1 MDFYFTYRIYFETS
15 FLLPSDLSKERLQ
28 EAVDFVVTTHFGV
41 FLSLIDEEK
50 KCGYI
55 SDEKT
60 RLCLEEMS
68 GDTINSIHEEVIS
81 LCKSDTKN
89 GFRLFWAI
97 DRENTHFLVIHCHH
111 GVADGF
117 MITNFAHSLF
127 CNITNRANSSVPKF
141 VIEDPVRN
149 EGSIKYPELWSDSQN
164 VAPPT
169 VYPKRADGDSDEMVN
184 IERVVDASVVERA
197 QSLARGYASIGGNN
211 CVHGMILYCYL
222 RAILFSEALPRSGSM
237 NINTVVN
244 MRRYLFSSET
254 SPSVFVSSF
263 PINVSVEGLLSHQE
277 NCGTI
282 QRRVTDNLKRG
293 LPLAIL
299 LGKASVPV
307 PEDCVEL
314 ELSNLGL
321 HPTNCFTRQLIT
333 QVIYNKTES
342 ASISV
347 VSWMD
352 IEGQMHFCITSC
364 EKYFNRARLPVFGDE
379 LVHQVFEMSV
389 I

>member
-1 MDFYFTYRIYFETS
+1 MDFFTYRVYFETS
-15 FLLPSDLSKERLQ
+15 FLLPNDLSKERLQ
-28 EAVDFVVTTHFGV
+28 DAVDLVVNTHFGV

-50 KCGYI
+50 KCSYI

-60 RLCLEEMS
+60 RLCLEEVS
-68 GDTINSIHEEVIS
+68 GDTINSIHDHIIS
-81 LCKSDTKN
+81 LCKSDFKN
-89 GFRLFWAI
+89 GFRLFWAT

-117 MITNFAHSLF
+117 MITNFARSLF
-127 CNITNRANSSVPKF
+127 CNIANRANSSVLKF
-141 VIEDPVRN
+141 VLEDPLKE
-149 EGSIKYPELWSDSQN
+149 EGCIKYPELWSDSQS
-164 VAPPT
+164 VVPPT
-169 VYPKRADGDSDEMVN
+169 VYPKKVEGEWNDMVN
-184 IERVVDASVVERA
+184 IERVVDASVIERA

-222 RAILFSEALPRSGSM
+222 RAILFSEELPHSGSM

-244 MRRYLFSSET
+244 MRRYLCSSET

-263 PINVSVEGLLSHQE
+263 PVNVSVEGLLSHEE

-299 LGKASVPV
+299 LGKATVPV

-314 ELSNLGL
+314 ELSNLGI
-321 HPTNCFTRQLIT
+321 HPTDCFTRQLIT
-333 QVIYNKTES
+333 QVIYNKTKN
-342 ASISV
+342 AIISV

-352 IEGQMHFCITSC
+352 IEGQMHFCIASC
-364 EKYFNRARLPVFGDE
+364 DSYVNRDRLQAFGDE

>member
-1 MDFYFTYRIYFETS
+1 MDFFTYRVYFETS
-15 FLLPSDLSKERLQ
+15 FLLPNDLSKERLQ
-28 EAVDFVVTTHFGV
+28 DAVDLVVNTHFGV

-50 KCGYI
+50 KCSYI

-60 RLCLEEMS
+60 RLCLEEVS
-68 GDTINSIHEEVIS
+68 GDTINSIHDHIIS
-81 LCKSDTKN
+81 LCKSDFKN
-89 GFRLFWAI
+89 GFRLFWAT

-117 MITNFAHSLF
+117 MITNFARSLF
-127 CNITNRANSSVPKF
+127 CNIANRANSPVLKF
-141 VIEDPVRN
+141 VLEDPLKE
-149 EGSIKYPELWSDSQN
+149 EGCIKYPELWSDSQS
-164 VAPPT
+164 VVPPT
-169 VYPKRADGDSDEMVN
+169 VYPKKVEGEWNDMVN
-184 IERVVDASVVERA
+184 IERVVDASVIERA

-222 RAILFSEALPRSGSM
+222 RAILFSEELPHSGSM

-244 MRRYLFSSET
+244 MRRYLCSSET

-263 PINVSVEGLLSHQE
+263 PVNVSVEGLLSHEE

-299 LGKASVPV
+299 LGKATVPV

-314 ELSNLGL
+314 ELSNLGI
-321 HPTNCFTRQLIT
+321 HPTDCFTRQLIT
-333 QVIYNKTES
+333 QVIYNKTKN
-342 ASISV
+342 AIISV

-352 IEGQMHFCITSC
+352 IEGQMHFCIASC
-364 EKYFNRARLPVFGDE
+364 DSYVNRDRLQAFGDE

>member
-1 MDFYFTYRIYFETS
+1 MDFFTYRVYFETS
-15 FLLPSDLSKERLQ
+15 FLLPNDLSKERLQ
-28 EAVDFVVTTHFGV
+28 DAVDLVVNTHFGV

-50 KCGYI
+50 KCSYI

-60 RLCLEEMS
+60 RLCLEEVS
-68 GDTINSIHEEVIS
+68 GDTINSIHDHIIS
-81 LCKSDTKN
+81 LCKSDFKN
-89 GFRLFWAI
+89 GFRLFWAT

-117 MITNFAHSLF
+117 MITNFARSLF
-127 CNITNRANSSVPKF
+127 CNIANRANSSVLKF
-141 VIEDPVRN
+141 VLEDPLKE
-149 EGSIKYPELWSDSQN
+149 EGCIKYPELWSDSQS
-164 VAPPT
+164 VVPPT
-169 VYPKRADGDSDEMVN
+169 VYPKKVEGEWNDMVN
-184 IERVVDASVVERA
+184 IERVVDASVIERA

-222 RAILFSEALPRSGSM
+222 RAILFSEALPHSGSM

-244 MRRYLFSSET
+244 MRRYLCSSET

-263 PINVSVEGLLSHQE
+263 PVNVSVEGLLSHEE

-299 LGKASVPV
+299 LGKATVPV

-314 ELSNLGL
+314 ELSNLGI
-321 HPTNCFTRQLIT
+321 HPTDCFTRQLIT
-333 QVIYNKTES
+333 QVIYNKTKN
-342 ASISV
+342 ATISV

-352 IEGQMHFCITSC
+352 IEGQMHFCIASC
-364 EKYFNRARLPVFGDE
+364 DSYVNRDRLQAFGDE
-379 LVHQVFEMSV
+379 LVHQIFEMSV

>member
-1 MDFYFTYRIYFETS
+1 MDFFTYRVYFETS
-15 FLLPSDLSKERLQ
+15 FLLPNDLSKERLQ
-28 EAVDFVVTTHFGV
+28 DAVDLVVKTHFGV

-50 KCGYI
+50 KCSYI

-60 RLCLEEMS
+60 RLCLEEVS
-68 GDTINSIHEEVIS
+68 GDTINSIHDHIIS
-81 LCKSDTKN
+81 LCKSDFKN
-89 GFRLFWAI
+89 GFRLFWAT

-117 MITNFAHSLF
+117 MITNFARSLF
-127 CNITNRANSSVPKF
+127 CNIANRANSSVLKF
-141 VIEDPVRN
+141 VLEDPLKE
-149 EGSIKYPELWSDSQN
+149 EGCVKYPELWSDSQS
-164 VAPPT
+164 VVPPT
-169 VYPKRADGDSDEMVN
+169 VYPKKVEGEWNDMVN
-184 IERVVDASVVERA
+184 IERVVDASVIERA

-222 RAILFSEALPRSGSM
+222 RAILFSEELPHSGSM

-244 MRRYLFSSET
+244 MRRYLCSSET

-263 PINVSVEGLLSHQE
+263 PVNVSVEGLLSHEE

-299 LGKASVPV
+299 LGKATVPV

-314 ELSNLGL
+314 ELSNLGI
-321 HPTNCFTRQLIT
+321 HPTDCFTRQLIT
-333 QVIYNKTES
+333 QVIYNKTKN
-342 ASISV
+342 AIISV

-352 IEGQMHFCITSC
+352 IEGQMHFCIASC
-364 EKYFNRARLPVFGDE
+364 DSYVNRDRLQAFGDE

>member
-1 MDFYFTYRIYFETS
+1 MDFFTYRVYFETS
-15 FLLPSDLSKERLQ
+15 FLLPNDLSKERLQ
-28 EAVDFVVTTHFGV
+28 DAVDLVVNTHFGV

-50 KCGYI
+50 KCSYI

-60 RLCLEEMS
+60 RLCLEEVS
-68 GDTINSIHEEVIS
+68 GDTINSIHDHIIS
-81 LCKSDTKN
+81 LCKSDFKN
-89 GFRLFWAI
+89 GFRLFWAT

-117 MITNFAHSLF
+117 MITNFARSLF
-127 CNITNRANSSVPKF
+127 CNIANRANSSVLKF
-141 VIEDPVRN
+141 VLEDPLKE
-149 EGSIKYPELWSDSQN
+149 EGCIKYPELWSDSQS
-164 VAPPT
+164 VVPPT
-169 VYPKRADGDSDEMVN
+169 VYPKKVEGEWNDMVN
-184 IERVVDASVVERA
+184 IERVVDASVIERA

-222 RAILFSEALPRSGSM
+222 RAILFSEALPHSGSM

-244 MRRYLFSSET
+244 MRRYLCSSET

-263 PINVSVEGLLSHQE
+263 PVNVSVEGLLSHEE

-299 LGKASVPV
+299 LGNATVPV
-307 PEDCVEL
+307 PEDCVEM
-314 ELSNLGL
+314 ELSNLGI
-321 HPTNCFTRQLIT
+321 HPTDCFTRQLIT
-333 QVIYNKTES
+333 QVIYNKTKN
-342 ASISV
+342 ATISV

-352 IEGQMHFCITSC
+352 IEGQMHFCIASC
-364 EKYFNRARLPVFGDE
+364 DSYVNRDRLQAFGDE
-379 LVHQVFEMSV
+379 LVHQIFEMSV

>member
-1 MDFYFTYRIYFETS
+1 MDFFTYRVYFETS
-15 FLLPSDLSKERLQ
+15 FLLPNDLSKERLQ
-28 EAVDFVVTTHFGV
+28 DAVDLVVNTHFGV

-50 KCGYI
+50 KCSYI
-55 SDEKT
+55 SEEKT
-60 RLCLEEMS
+60 RLCLEEVS
-68 GDTINSIHEEVIS
+68 GDTINSIHDHIIS
-81 LCKSDTKN
+81 LCKSDFKN
-89 GFRLFWAI
+89 GFRLFWAT

-117 MITNFAHSLF
+117 MITNFARSLF
-127 CNITNRANSSVPKF
+127 CNIANRANSSVLKF
-141 VIEDPVRN
+141 VLEDPLKE
-149 EGSIKYPELWSDSQN
+149 EGCIKYPELWSDSQS
-164 VAPPT
+164 VVPPT
-169 VYPKRADGDSDEMVN
+169 VYPKKVEGEWNDMVN
-184 IERVVDASVVERA
+184 IERVVDASVIERA

-222 RAILFSEALPRSGSM
+222 RAILFSEALPHSGSM

-244 MRRYLFSSET
+244 MRRYLCSSET

-263 PINVSVEGLLSHQE
+263 PVNVSVEGLLSHEE

-299 LGKASVPV
+299 LGNATVPV
-307 PEDCVEL
+307 PEDCVEM
-314 ELSNLGL
+314 ELSNLGI
-321 HPTNCFTRQLIT
+321 HPTDCFTRQLIT
-333 QVIYNKTES
+333 QVIYNKTKN
-342 ASISV
+342 ATISV

-352 IEGQMHFCITSC
+352 IEGQMHFCIASC
-364 EKYFNRARLPVFGDE
+364 DSYVNRDRLQAFGDE
-379 LVHQVFEMSV
+379 LVHQIFEMSV

>member
-1 MDFYFTYRIYFETS
+1 MDFFTYRVYFETS
-15 FLLPSDLSKERLQ
+15 FLLPNDLSKERLQ
-28 EAVDFVVTTHFGV
+28 DAVDLVVNTHFGV

-50 KCGYI
+50 KCSYI

-60 RLCLEEMS
+60 RLCLEEVS
-68 GDTINSIHEEVIS
+68 GDTINSIHDHIIS
-81 LCKSDTKN
+81 LCKSDFKN
-89 GFRLFWAI
+89 GFRLFWAT

-117 MITNFAHSLF
+117 MITNFARSLF
-127 CNITNRANSSVPKF
+127 CNIANRANSSVLKF
-141 VIEDPVRN
+141 VLEDPLKE
-149 EGSIKYPELWSDSQN
+149 EGCIKYPELWSDSQS
-164 VAPPT
+164 VVPPT
-169 VYPKRADGDSDEMVN
+169 VYPKKVEGEWNDMVN
-184 IERVVDASVVERA
+184 IERVVDASVIERA

-222 RAILFSEALPRSGSM
+222 RAILFSEELPHSGSM

-244 MRRYLFSSET
+244 MRRYLCSSET

-263 PINVSVEGLLSHQE
+263 PVNVSVEGLLSHEE

-299 LGKASVPV
+299 LGKATVPV

-314 ELSNLGL
+314 ELSNLGI
-321 HPTNCFTRQLIT
+321 HPTDCFTRQLIT
-333 QVIYNKTES
+333 QVIYNKTKN
-342 ASISV
+342 ATISV

-352 IEGQMHFCITSC
+352 IEGQMHFCIASC
-364 EKYFNRARLPVFGDE
+364 DSYVNRDRLQAFGDE
-379 LVHQVFEMSV
+379 LVHQIFEMSV

>member
-1 MDFYFTYRIYFETS
+1 MDFFTYRVYFETS
-15 FLLPSDLSKERLQ
+15 FLLPNDLSKERLQ
-28 EAVDFVVTTHFGV
+28 DAVDLVVNTHFGV

-50 KCGYI
+50 KCSYI

-60 RLCLEEMS
+60 RLCLEEVS
-68 GDTINSIHEEVIS
+68 GDTINSIHDHIIS
-81 LCKSDTKN
+81 LCKSDFKN
-89 GFRLFWAI
+89 GFRLFWAT

-117 MITNFAHSLF
+117 MITNFARSLF
-127 CNITNRANSSVPKF
+127 CNIANRANSSVLKF
-141 VIEDPVRN
+141 VLEDPLKE
-149 EGSIKYPELWSDSQN
+149 EGCIKYPELWSDSQS
-164 VAPPT
+164 VVPPT
-169 VYPKRADGDSDEMVN
+169 VYPKKVEGEWNDMVN
-184 IERVVDASVVERA
+184 IERVVDASVIERA

-222 RAILFSEALPRSGSM
+222 RAILFSEALPHSGSM

-244 MRRYLFSSET
+244 MRRYLCSSET

-263 PINVSVEGLLSHQE
+263 PVNVSVEGLLSHEE

-299 LGKASVPV
+299 LGNATVPV

-314 ELSNLGL
+314 ELSNLGI
-321 HPTNCFTRQLIT
+321 HPTDCFTRQLIT
-333 QVIYNKTES
+333 QVIYNKTKN
-342 ASISV
+342 ATISV

-352 IEGQMHFCITSC
+352 IEGQMHFCIASC
-364 EKYFNRARLPVFGDE
+364 DSYVNRDRLQAFGDE
-379 LVHQVFEMSV
+379 LVHQIFEMSV

>member
-1 MDFYFTYRIYFETS
+1 MDFFTYRVYFETS
-15 FLLPSDLSKERLQ
+15 FLLPNDLSKERLQ
-28 EAVDFVVTTHFGV
+28 DAVDLVVNTHFGV

-50 KCGYI
+50 KCSYI

-60 RLCLEEMS
+60 RLCLEEVS
-68 GDTINSIHEEVIS
+68 GDTINSIHDHIIS
-81 LCKSDTKN
+81 LCKSDFKN
-89 GFRLFWAI
+89 GFRLFWAT

-117 MITNFAHSLF
+117 MITNFARSLF
-127 CNITNRANSSVPKF
+127 CNIANRANSSVLKF
-141 VIEDPVRN
+141 VLEDPLKE
-149 EGSIKYPELWSDSQN
+149 EGCIKYPELWSDSQS
-164 VAPPT
+164 VVPPT
-169 VYPKRADGDSDEMVN
+169 VYPKKVEGEWNDMVN
-184 IERVVDASVVERA
+184 IERVVDASVIERA

-222 RAILFSEALPRSGSM
+222 RAILFSEALPHSGSM

-244 MRRYLFSSET
+244 MRRYLCSSET

-263 PINVSVEGLLSHQE
+263 PVNVSVEGLLSHEE

-299 LGKASVPV
+299 LGKATVPV

-314 ELSNLGL
+314 ELSNLGI
-321 HPTNCFTRQLIT
+321 HPTDCFTRQLIT
-333 QVIYNKTES
+333 QVIYNKTKN
-342 ASISV
+342 AIISV

-352 IEGQMHFCITSC
+352 IEGQMHFCIASC
-364 EKYFNRARLPVFGDE
+364 DSYVNRDRLQAFGDE

>member
-1 MDFYFTYRIYFETS
+1 MDFFTYRVYFETS
-15 FLLPSDLSKERLQ
+15 FLLPNDLSKERLQ
-28 EAVDFVVTTHFGV
+28 DAVDLVVNTHFGV

-50 KCGYI
+50 KCSYI

-60 RLCLEEMS
+60 RLCLEEVS
-68 GDTINSIHEEVIS
+68 GDTINSIHDHIIS
-81 LCKSDTKN
+81 LCKSDFKN
-89 GFRLFWAI
+89 GFRLFWAT

-117 MITNFAHSLF
+117 MITNFVRSLF
-127 CNITNRANSSVPKF
+127 CNIANRANSSVLKF
-141 VIEDPVRN
+141 VLEDPLKE
-149 EGSIKYPELWSDSQN
+149 EGCIKYPELWSDSQS
-164 VAPPT
+164 VVPPT
-169 VYPKRADGDSDEMVN
+169 VYPKKVEGEWNDMVN
-184 IERVVDASVVERA
+184 IERVVDASVIERA

-222 RAILFSEALPRSGSM
+222 HAILFSEALPHSGSM

-244 MRRYLFSSET
+244 MRRYLCSSET

-263 PINVSVEGLLSHQE
+263 PVNVSVEGLLSHEE

-299 LGKASVPV
+299 LGNATVPV

-314 ELSNLGL
+314 ELSNLGI
-321 HPTNCFTRQLIT
+321 HPTDCFTRQLIT
-333 QVIYNKTES
+333 QVIYNKTKN
-342 ASISV
+342 ATISV

-352 IEGQMHFCITSC
+352 IEGQMHFCIASC
-364 EKYFNRARLPVFGDE
+364 DSYVNRDRLQAFGDE